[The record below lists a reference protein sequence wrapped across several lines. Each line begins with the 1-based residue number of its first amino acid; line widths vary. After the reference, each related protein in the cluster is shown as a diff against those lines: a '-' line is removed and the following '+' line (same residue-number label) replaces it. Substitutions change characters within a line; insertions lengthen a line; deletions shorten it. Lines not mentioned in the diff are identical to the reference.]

1 MSYEFEPA
9 CRRMEWLDPFYKEV
23 WEKAFADAIPISG
36 TFELTPRCNFNCR
49 MCYVHLKENQISKY
63 GEELTAKEWI
73 RIAQEA
79 KEAGTTWLCVT
90 GGEPLM
96 HPEFETI
103 WKELSQMGF
112 FITLQTNGSMIRGKM
127 LYLMEKYPPRLAKI
141 SLYGSNDEIY
151 AAVCGVEKGFT
162 RVNEGIQ
169 TLKKLDIPIEIV
181 STVIRQNQDDVIKM
195 AFYAYIQKIRWAA
208 TGNIR
213 KSVRGND
220 FDVESIRVIKDS
232 ETVTGT
238 KIVTDSSREIFMIPE
253 RKPCTYCRDYHVG
266 YWIQWNG
273 KMTFCSFINEPN
285 ISVKNMRLSEAWN
298 QLVTFEDSLEWPEK
312 CQRCPINKE
321 CIRCVA
327 TLATE
332 SGSIYSVNEKFCE
345 KIVEN
350 LRRKK

>member
-1 MSYEFEPA
+1 MSYDFEPA